1 MSKCQLM
8 NLMALGHY
16 GKVSNHVYSRKIIT
30 NENFIITARLL
41 NVVSD
46 RIYEALAHHVTST
59 KANNQRLKYVTL
71 WSLQLSAKGA
81 IQTLKNVLGQSKAT

>member
-1 MSKCQLM
+1 MGKLVIMFIHKRKSLM
-8 NLMALGHY
+8 
-16 GKVSNHVYSRKIIT
+16 KI
-30 NENFIITARLL
+30 FIITAGLL